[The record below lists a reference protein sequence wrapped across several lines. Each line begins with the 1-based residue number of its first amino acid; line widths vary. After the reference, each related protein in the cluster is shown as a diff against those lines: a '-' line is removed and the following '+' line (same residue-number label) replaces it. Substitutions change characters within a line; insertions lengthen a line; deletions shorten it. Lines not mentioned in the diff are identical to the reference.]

1 MADDK
6 QNTGIGG
13 GSGAASR
20 EVQRRRNENE
30 PEDRYGVGD
39 IVVEAEDPAAESNRD
54 GDPTSAKEGGLGN
67 PEGVTGGTVDSSAA
81 TGEPTG

>member
-6 QNTGIGG
+6 QDTSGVGG
-13 GSGAASR
+13 GSGAANR
-20 EVQRRRNENE
+20 EVRRNENE
-30 PEDRYGVGD
+30 PEDRYGIGD
-39 IVVEAEDPAAESNRD
+39 IVVDAEDPAAESNRD

-67 PEGVTGGTVDSSAA
+67 PEGVTGGTANSSSA

>member
-6 QNTGIGG
+6 NKGG
-13 GSGAASR
+13 NVGERDA
-20 EVQRRRNENE
+20 RRNENE

-39 IVVEAEDPAAESNRD
+39 IVVDAEDPAAETYED

-67 PEGVTGGTVDSSAA
+67 PEGVTGGTVADSPTAPGHRKD
-81 TGEPTG
+81 TGAPAG